1 MLGAALIFGHLAR
14 RLRLPAVLG
23 ELVGGIVIGPTLLGA
38 LAPGFFA
45 ALFPASGP
53 ASMAR
58 DALIRVGLLCF
69 LFVAGLEVNLSQ
81 MRKLGWTIAW
91 TSFLGIAFPFAIG
104 FALVLAF
111 PRSFGPQAAAHGVL
125 YPLFLGTAMSIS
137 ALPVIARI
145 LMDLSLTRTRLGMVV
160 MAAATIDDLIGWSL
174 FAVILSKVSPIGI
187 EGQRSLGGTLF
198 QVLVLFGLILTVGR
212 WLGRRGLA
220 WAKSLPSWPSG
231 FMGIAVLAV
240 LLTAAATEW
249 IGLHAVLG
257 AFLVGVALA
266 QGNEKRDEAHEA
278 VYQLAVSCFAPLY
291 FVSIG
296 LRADFARHFDAP
308 LVLLVLVV
316 ACVGKV
322 AGVGL
327 GAWLSRL
334 SPREALA
341 VGFGMNAR
349 GAMGMI
355 LASLALEHGLIDQ
368 RMFVA
373 LIAMA
378 FVTSVLSGPIM
389 HRLIARG
396 EAVGVSTLS
405 EAEAV
410 AGLGG

>member
-1 MLGAALIFGHLAR
+1 LH
-14 RLRLPAVLG
+14 LPAVLG
-23 ELVGGIVIGPTLLGA
+23 ELVGGIVIGPTLFGA
-38 LAPGFFA
+38 LAPSSYV
-45 ALFPASGP
+45 ALFPSSGP
-53 ASMAR
+53 VSMAR

-69 LFVAGLEVNLSQ
+69 LFVAGLEVNLGQ

-91 TSFLGIAFPFAIG
+91 TSLLGIAFPFATG

-111 PRSFGPQAAAHGVL
+111 PRHFGPQAAAHGVL

-187 EGQRSLGGTLF
+187 EGERSLSGTLV
-198 QVLVLFGLILTVGR
+198 QILLLFGLILTVGR
-212 WLGRRGLA
+212 WTGQKVLR
-220 WAKSLPSWPSG
+220 WAKSRPTWPSG
-231 FMGIAVLAV
+231 FMSVAAIAV
-240 LLTAAATEW
+240 LLTAALAEA
-249 IGLHAVLG
+249 IGIHAVLG

-266 QGNEKRDEAHEA
+266 QNNGKRDEAHEA
-278 VYQLAVSCFAPLY
+278 IYQLAVSCFAPLY

-296 LRADFARHFDAP
+296 LQADFARNFDPA
-308 LVLLVLVV
+308 LVLLVLAV
-316 ACVGKV
+316 ACIGKIG
-322 AGVGL
+322 GVGL
-327 GAWLSRL
+327 GAWLSKL
-334 SPREALA
+334 SVRESLA

-378 FVTSVLSGPIM
+378 FVTSILSGPIM
-389 HRLIARG
+389 HRLIARR
-396 EAVGVSTLS
+396 ETVGASTLS

>member
-1 MLGAALIFGHLAR
+1 MARQELIVFLVQVSVMLGAALIFGHLAR

-198 QVLVLFGLILTVGR
+198 QVLAPAGR
-212 WLGRRGLA
+212 CRHPRRPGRGVRRQGRRGRA
-220 WAKSLPSWPSG
+220 G
-231 FMGIAVLAV
+231 
-240 LLTAAATEW
+240 
-249 IGLHAVLG
+249 
-257 AFLVGVALA
+257 GVAEQALTPRGA
-266 QGNEKRDEAHEA
+266 GRRLRHERAGRDGNDPGVACARARVDRPENVRRADRD
-278 VYQLAVSCFAPLY
+278 
-291 FVSIG
+291 G
-296 LRADFARHFDAP
+296 LRYLGPERADHAP
-308 LVLLVLVV
+308 
-316 ACVGKV
+316 AHC
-322 AGVGL
+322 
-327 GAWLSRL
+327 
-334 SPREALA
+334 PR
-341 VGFGMNAR
+341 G
-349 GAMGMI
+349 
-355 LASLALEHGLIDQ
+355 S
-368 RMFVA
+368 
-373 LIAMA
+373 
-378 FVTSVLSGPIM
+378 
-389 HRLIARG
+389 ARG
-396 EAVGVSTLS
+396 EHAR
-405 EAEAV
+405 
-410 AGLGG
+410 GGGGSGGTGRIVR